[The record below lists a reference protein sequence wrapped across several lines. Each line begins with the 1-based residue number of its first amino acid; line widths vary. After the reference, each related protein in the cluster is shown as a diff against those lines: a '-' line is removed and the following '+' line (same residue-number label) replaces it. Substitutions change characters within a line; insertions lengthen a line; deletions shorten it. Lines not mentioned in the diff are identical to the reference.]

1 MLTVCLQI
9 DYRHIASAIMGL
21 HVSEELD
28 ETIARSVSMETPPSV
43 AHSSTTL
50 DAATKTLL
58 YAFPLPSIIDGLVYI
73 LRLVEACWGE
83 TSSHRGVQSLYPSQI
98 QHSWNSVSRSPSTQ
112 NLQQHCCIYIPRYLL
127 CTQGRKMSLVKQ
139 SEYCPFYAVTVS
151 PAQLIAPGPCLSQFG
166 ALL

>member
-1 MLTVCLQI
+1 MLAVCLQI

-58 YAFPLPSIIDGLVYI
+58 YAFPLPSVIGGLVYI
-73 LRLVEACWGE
+73 FRLVEACCGE
-83 TSSHRGVQSLYPSQI
+83 ISSHRGVQSLYPSYI
-98 QHSWNSVSRSPSTQ
+98 QHSWNSVSRSPSAR
-112 NLQQHCCIYIPRYLL
+112 NLHSNVVCIPRYLV
-127 CTQGRKMSLVKQ
+127 CTQVRTMSLVKQ
-139 SEYCPFYAVTVS
+139 SEYCPLYAVTVS